1 MNKVTVFAN
10 TLFLNGHTKTLDLAE
25 KHNRRLIASEIGGY
39 GSIDGR
45 RSHLNVELVRL
56 DGPSFEEVI
65 MGILRS
71 KVLDLNHYSF
81 KKKNRGY
88 AVELLFSVTSGHQ
101 CDFNSMY
108 ADSLGWLRAYYP
120 ECPIIHAV
128 VHHDEDTPHMHVVLV
143 PLFNGKLQADKIRG
157 YKGVSK
163 KRNVSLFEYLDERYG
178 LTFPVYLKGAE
189 KKAGAALAIKRYQR
203 LPEAQVKGLLELPIL
218 QAIYSRPEPFL
229 HAFGIT
235 YEEVL
240 ASIGTTPT

>member
-10 TLFLNGHTKTLDLAE
+10 TLFLNGHTKTLDQAE

-56 DGPSFEEVI
+56 DGPSIEEVI
-65 MGILRS
+65 MDILRS
-71 KVLDLNHYSF
+71 KGLDLNHYSF

-88 AVELLFSVTSGHQ
+88 AVELLFSATSGHQ

-120 ECPIIHAV
+120 ECPIVHAV

-203 LPEAQVKGLLELPIL
+203 LPEAQVKGLLEQPIL
-218 QAIYSRPEPFL
+218 QAIFSRPEPFL

>member
-108 ADSLGWLRAYYP
+108 ADSLGWLKDYYP
-120 ECPIIHAV
+120 ECIIIHAV
-128 VHHDEDTPHMHVVLV
+128 IHHDEDTPHMHVVLV

-163 KRNVSLFEYLDERYG
+163 KRNVSLFEYLDKRYG

-189 KKAGAALAIKRYQR
+189 KKAGAALAIRHYQK
-203 LPEAQVKGLLELPIL
+203 LPEAQVNRLLEQPVL
-218 QAIYSRPEPFL
+218 QAIYARPEPFL

-240 ASIGTTPT
+240 ANIGTTPT